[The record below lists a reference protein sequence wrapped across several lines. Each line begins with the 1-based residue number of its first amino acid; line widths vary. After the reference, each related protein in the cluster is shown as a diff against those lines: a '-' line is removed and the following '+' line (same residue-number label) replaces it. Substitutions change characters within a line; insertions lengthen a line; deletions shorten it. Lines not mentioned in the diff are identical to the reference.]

1 MNRRIGVPVHII
13 SPGAIDQLTG
23 GFGFLR
29 RIRDGL
35 TARGEDVQVHELPGP
50 HPFVDEPSRR
60 TADHVF
66 SMIPDGAAVLVDG
79 LALPVAAHALWVDRF
94 RLRMTALV
102 HHPLHL
108 EAGLDAEE
116 AALLRRLERDTL
128 AYVRRVIVPSRS
140 TAADVMALDVPEKR
154 ISVANPGTD
163 RSAPATGSG
172 TGGNGPVLL
181 CVASLTPRKGHLVL
195 IEALS
200 RLMHLPWRLVLV
212 GAERHPGHEGVLRNA
227 MAEHGIAARVDLL
240 GELAGDAVEQY
251 WQGADIFVLPTFHE
265 GYGMVAAEALVRGL
279 PLVVSNVGALAEFVP
294 PAAGGL
300 VPAGDATALARA
312 LEPLIADPQAR
323 THAAAAARAAG
334 SALPTWDDTI
344 GIIRSA
350 LAATLASNP
359 EIERIA

>member
-1 MNRRIGVPVHII
+1 MNRRIAVPVHII
-13 SPGAIDQLTG
+13 SPGNIGQLTG

-35 TARGEDVQVHELPGP
+35 AARGEVVHVHELPGP
-50 HPFVDEPSRR
+50 HPFIDEPSRR
-60 TADHVF
+60 IADHIF
-66 SMIPDGAAVLVDG
+66 SMIPDGEVVLVDG
-79 LALPVAAHALWVDRF
+79 LAVPVAAHALWVDRY

-140 TAADVMALDVPEKR
+140 TASDVMALDVSETR
-154 ISVANPGTD
+154 ITVANPGTD
-163 RSAPATGSG
+163 KAHPATGSG
-172 TGGNGPVLL
+172 TAAPTLL

-200 RLMHLPWRLVLV
+200 RLTHLPWRLVLV
-212 GAERHPGHEGVLRNA
+212 GAERHPGQERTLREA
-227 MAEHGIAARVDLL
+227 MAERGIDARVDLM
-240 GELAGDAVEQY
+240 GELDGKALEKC
-251 WQGADIFVLPTFHE
+251 WQASDIFVLPTFHE
-265 GYGMVAAEALVRGL
+265 GYGMVAADALARGL
-279 PLVVSNVGALAEFVP
+279 PLVVSDVGALSEFIP

-300 VPAGDATALARA
+300 VPAGDAAALARA
-312 LEPLIADPQAR
+312 LEPLIADAQTRAR
-323 THAAAAARAAG
+323 AAAAAQAAG
-334 SALPTWDDTI
+334 TALPSWDDTI

>member
-1 MNRRIGVPVHII
+1 MNRRIGVPIHII

-35 TARGEDVQVHELPGP
+35 TKRGEEVQVHELPGP

-79 LALPVAAHALWVDRF
+79 LALPVAAHALWVDRY

-154 ISVANPGTD
+154 ITVANPGTD
-163 RSAPATGSG
+163 RAIAATGSG
-172 TGGNGPVLL
+172 GAGPVLL
-181 CVASLTPRKGHLVL
+181 CVASLSPRKGHLVL

-212 GAERHPGHEGVLRNA
+212 GAERHPGHERVLRDA
-227 MAEHGIAARVDLL
+227 MAERGIAARVDLL
-240 GELAGDAVEQY
+240 GELAGDALERY
-251 WQGADIFVLPTFHE
+251 WQGTDIFVLPTFHE
-265 GYGMVAAEALVRGL
+265 GYGMVAAEALARGL
-279 PLVVSNVGALAEFVP
+279 PLVVSDAGALAEFVP

-300 VPAGDATALARA
+300 VPAGDAAALARA
-312 LEPLIADPQAR
+312 LEPLISDADVRAQAALAAR
-323 THAAAAARAAG
+323 TAG
-334 SALPTWDDTI
+334 AALPTWDDAI

-359 EIERIA
+359 EIEHIA